1 VKLPL
6 IDAMN
11 QYERL
16 ERLRFTVPGHAGVD
30 VIEKTLSIKIPG
42 ISQESYCFDQTEVE
56 GLDVLSTPSECL
68 RDTQQLAASIFGVA
82 HSYFLVNGSTV
93 GIEAAMLA
101 CLKPGDTVLVPRN
114 VHRSVVSGMVLTGA
128 IPRWVFPEW
137 LESWGL
143 WGALSVETI
152 RDAFLRDPSIRAV
165 VLTSPTYEGV
175 GSDIQAIAKVCQ
187 EYHAFLLVDE
197 AHGSLW
203 PFSNQLPPS
212 ACHLGADV
220 VIQSLHKSAGSLT
233 QTALAHLPIGS
244 KMSPDAF
251 QEALNT
257 LHTTSPSYLLLASLE
272 ASCAFLGSDA
282 GKVLIES
289 FTTHLQGFRRQF
301 AQDLRFFQLF
311 EGPSSRVEGGRS
323 DSDFETSFDF
333 AFDFTKLYVKTRLE
347 WGEHWAPRMEL
358 NRNLA
363 YESTNGL
370 GALYL
375 PGLGLKEQD
384 YHKFLEAFRAEEV
397 AYRLKTTVGQLS
409 QNDSLENLENDF
421 IPPPQLPFP
430 ISKVTP
436 REAFFLPGETVNA
449 SDSIGRVAKNTVV
462 QCPPGVPFLLPGEIV
477 QPDHLPYLPPIIS
490 VVKGLDV

>member
-1 VKLPL
+1 MKLPL

-16 ERLRFTVPGHAGVD
+16 KRLRFTVPGHTGVD

-114 VHRSVVSGMVLTGA
+114 VHRSVVSGMVLTGT
-128 IPRWVFPEW
+128 IPHWVFPEW

-143 WGALSVETI
+143 WGALSAEAV
-152 RDAFLRDPSIRAV
+152 RVAFLRDPHIKAV

-187 EYHAFLLVDE
+187 ENQAFLLVDE

-203 PFSNQLPPS
+203 PFSNQLPLS

-220 VIQSLHKSAGSLT
+220 VVQSLHKSAGSLT

-257 LHTTSPSYLLLASLE
+257 LHTTSPSYLFLASLE
-272 ASCAFLGSDA
+272 ASCAFLGSVA
-282 GKVLIES
+282 GQELIEN
-289 FTTHLQGFRRQF
+289 FTKHLQGFRRQF

-311 EGPSSRVEGGRS
+311 QGPSSGEE
-323 DSDFETSFDF
+323 DSS
-333 AFDFTKLYVKTRLE
+333 FDFTKLYVKTKLE
-347 WGEHWAPRMEL
+347 SGEHWAPRMEL

-375 PGLGLKEQD
+375 PGLGLEEQD
-384 YHKFLEAFRAEEV
+384 YRQFLEAFRAEEV
-397 AYRLKTTVGQLS
+397 AYRLKSAVEQLS
-409 QNDSLENLENDF
+409 QKGSLENPENNF

-436 REAFFLPGETVNA
+436 REAFFLPGETIRA
-449 SDSIGRVAKNTVV
+449 IDAIGRESKNTIV
-462 QCPPGVPFLLPGEIV
+462 QCPPGVPCLLPGEIV
-477 QPDHLPYLPPIIS
+477 QADHLPYLPQTIT
-490 VVKGLDV
+490 VLKGVDS